1 MLYIRL
7 CFDKAG
13 QLELRESTRAEHR
26 AYVMPILAPT
36 SVPRL
41 VQGGPLCVSDA
52 DDTNI
57 ASFMILEADNI
68 EQVKRF
74 HEGDPFTKAGLYE
87 QVYIHRWD
95 KHVG

>member
-1 MLYIRL
+1 MLYIKL
-7 CFDKAG
+7 CFDKDG
-13 QLELRESTRAEHR
+13 QLELRERMRNEHR
-26 AYVMPILAPT
+26 AYVMPILAQG
-36 SVPRL
+36 SALRL
-41 VQGGPLCVSDA
+41 VQAGPLCVGDD
-52 DDTNI
+52 DDTNL

-68 EQVKRF
+68 EEVKRF

>member
-13 QLELRESTRAEHR
+13 QLELRNRMREEHR
-26 AYVMPILAPT
+26 AYLKPHAAQGA
-36 SVPRL
+36 VPHML
-41 VQGGPLCVSDA
+41 QAGPLCVSDE

-68 EQVKRF
+68 EQARRF

-87 QVYIHRWD
+87 RVYIHRWE
-95 KHVG
+95 KHIG